1 MIFTPTQ
8 KELFNKNIEALSNIL
23 LKESLKKIK
32 SSKFEL
38 ILGKDNLD
46 INLKDTSDNTFL
58 YENVIDE
65 LNSMLNTYNDK
76 YLLYPVLYFYGFGN
90 GILFKALL
98 QNKNHQH
105 IVVFEKD
112 IEIIWIMFHILD
124 FSNELQSAR
133 LMVLETS
140 SLDIELFSNFCSSK
154 PFFQFSRIY
163 FLELMSHYYERFH
176 EDILGLN
183 KKLAENFKN
192 SIVSHGNDPL
202 DTLQG
207 IEQFVYN
214 LPSMITHP
222 SYKELLSKRKGI
234 SDTAIIV
241 STGPSLTKQLPL
253 LKKYA
258 SKATIF
264 CADSSYPILA
274 KHGIKPDYVLS
285 LERIPLTSEFF
296 NNDFGEFDKDIMFI
310 VKSVTHPHTIKYLQK
325 NNRAFILVS
334 TYASFIQYLKLDY
347 FGYFN
352 MGFSVAHMACYLS
365 LHLNH
370 KNIIFIGQDL
380 AYAENGN
387 SHPDDYQNSANY
399 ESQMYEHILT
409 EAYGGKG
416 EVKTHHVWLMFKQ
429 NLEQDIEKIQKYL
442 DTKVY
447 NCTEG
452 GARIKGAIEKP
463 FLWACENLLDKDLN
477 KPFEKLEP
485 LSLNKQNEFLLK
497 AYYKVYQSIKHCR
510 DFNDNFIKVYDK
522 IKNSFMSLQ
531 NSQKNEIFIQEI
543 IQDIDKTKTQ
553 INEIFIQEIIQ
564 DIDKTKTQIDELY
577 NTQKDLI
584 QILGPLLTQF
594 ELNLARIYV
603 LNPKTKEDAF
613 NKSILWIKEHLE
625 FMELV
630 YGHIKAQ
637 ENALI
642 KNILPLEEKLK
653 ERKLD
658 KWMERVRR

>member
-1 MIFTPTQ
+1 MTFTPTQ

-23 LKESLKKIK
+23 LKESLKEIK

-46 INLKDTSDNTFL
+46 INLKDTSIKNNGGGYNENLL
-58 YENVIDE
+58 YQDPIKE
-65 LNSMLNTYNDK
+65 LQTMLNTYNDK

-105 IVVFEKD
+105 IIVFEKD

-124 FSNELQSAR
+124 FSSELQSAR
-133 LMVLETS
+133 LMVLENDKLQAQDYT
-140 SLDIELFSNFCSSK
+140 ELCSSK
-154 PFFQFSRIY
+154 PFFHFSRIY

-176 EDILGLN
+176 EDVLELN
-183 KKLAENFKN
+183 KKLVQYFKD
-192 SIVSHGNDPL
+192 SIISHGNDPL
-202 DTLQG
+202 DALQG

-214 LPSMITHP
+214 LPQMITHP
-222 SYKELLSKRKGI
+222 SYKELLSKRKNL

-274 KHGIKPDYVLS
+274 KHGIKPDYVCM
-285 LERIPLTSEFF
+285 LERTEITAEFF
-296 NNDFGEFDKDIMFI
+296 NHDFGEFDKDVVFI
-310 VKSVTHPHTIKYLQK
+310 CAGVVHPKAIEYLKGGNRKYLIMP
-325 NNRAFILVS
+325 R
-334 TYASFIQYLKLDY
+334 YLYFPIYIKLNKY
-347 FGYFN
+347 FYFLYN
-352 MGFSVAHMACYLS
+352 TPSVAHMSYFLS
-365 LHLNH
+365 ALLNH
-370 KNIIFIGQDL
+370 KNIILIGQDL
-380 AYAENGN
+380 AYAKNGN

-409 EAYGGKG
+409 KAYGGKE
-416 EVKTHHVWLMFKQ
+416 EVKTHEAWIFFKQ
-429 NLEQDIEKIQKYL
+429 ILETMIIKYSI
-442 DTKVY
+442 TTY

-452 GARIKGAIEKP
+452 GARIEGTIEKP

-510 DFNDNFIKVYDK
+510 DFSKILSNDFENIQSIYL
-522 IKNSFMSLQ
+522 SL
-531 NSQKNEIFIQEI
+531 NEKEE
-543 IQDIDKTKTQ
+543 DINLAIEK
-553 INEIFIQEIIQ
+553 
-564 DIDKTKTQIDELY
+564 IDEFKNKLEDIKQMQDLY
-577 NTQKDLI
+577 E
-584 QILGPLLTQF
+584 ILQPLRTQF

>member
-1 MIFTPTQ
+1 MGLMMTFTPTQ
-8 KELFNKNIEALSNIL
+8 KELFNKNIESLSNIL
-23 LKESLKKIK
+23 LKESLKEIK

-124 FSNELQSAR
+124 FSSELQSAR
-133 LMVLETS
+133 LMVLQTS
-140 SLDIELFSNFCSSK
+140 SLDIEFFSNFCSSK

-202 DTLQG
+202 DALQG

-214 LPSMITHP
+214 LPQMITHP
-222 SYKELLSKRKGI
+222 SYKELLSKRKGV

-274 KHGIKPDYVLS
+274 KHGIKPDYVCM
-285 LERIPLTSEFF
+285 LERDEIVAECF
-296 NNDFGEFDKDIMFI
+296 NNDFGEFDKDIVFI

-352 MGFSVAHMACYLS
+352 MGFSVAHMNFL
-365 LHLNH
+365 LTIHLKY
-370 KNIIFIGQDL
+370 KNIILIGQDL
-380 AYAENGN
+380 AYAKDGQTHSQGFIHANLHNG
-387 SHPDDYQNSANY
+387 DYERDLDKFS
-399 ESQMYEHILT
+399 T
-409 EAYGGKG
+409 TAYGGNGKVQSS
-416 EVKTHHVWLMFKQ
+416 EIWTLFRHNFEK
-429 NLEQDIEKIQKYL
+429 DIVNIKMNYHI
-442 DTKVY
+442 TTY

-452 GARIKGAIEKP
+452 GARIEGTIEKP
-463 FLWACENLLDKDLN
+463 FLWACENL
-477 KPFEKLEP
+477 
-485 LSLNKQNEFLLK
+485 
-497 AYYKVYQSIKHCR
+497 
-510 DFNDNFIKVYDK
+510 
-522 IKNSFMSLQ
+522 
-531 NSQKNEIFIQEI
+531 
-543 IQDIDKTKTQ
+543 
-553 INEIFIQEIIQ
+553 
-564 DIDKTKTQIDELY
+564 
-577 NTQKDLI
+577 
-584 QILGPLLTQF
+584 
-594 ELNLARIYV
+594 
-603 LNPKTKEDAF
+603 
-613 NKSILWIKEHLE
+613 
-625 FMELV
+625 
-630 YGHIKAQ
+630 
-637 ENALI
+637 
-642 KNILPLEEKLK
+642 
-653 ERKLD
+653 
-658 KWMERVRR
+658 

>member
-1 MIFTPTQ
+1 MGGGYNENLLYQDPI
-8 KELFNKNIEALSNIL
+8 KELQ
-23 LKESLKKIK
+23 
-32 SSKFEL
+32 
-38 ILGKDNLD
+38 
-46 INLKDTSDNTFL
+46 T
-58 YENVIDE
+58 
-65 LNSMLNTYNDK
+65 MLNTYNDK

-124 FSNELQSAR
+124 FSSELQSAR
-133 LMVLETS
+133 LMVLNTNKLEIQ
-140 SLDIELFSNFCSSK
+140 DYNELCSSK

-192 SIVSHGNDPL
+192 SIVSYGNDST

-214 LPSMITHP
+214 LPQMITHP

-274 KHGIKPDYVLS
+274 KHGIKPDYVCM
-285 LERIPLTSEFF
+285 LERTEITAEFF
-296 NNDFGEFDKDIMFI
+296 NHDFGEFDKDIVFI
-310 VKSVTHPHTIKYLQK
+310 CAGVVHPKAIE
-325 NNRAFILVS
+325 
-334 TYASFIQYLKLDY
+334 YLKGRNLVITQKVLAFPYYINLKDFSY
-347 FGYFN
+347 AAVE
-352 MGFSVAHMACYLS
+352 FSVAHMSYFLS
-365 LHLNH
+365 VLLNH

-399 ESQMYEHILT
+399 ESQMYKHILT
-409 EAYGGKG
+409 EAYGGKK
-416 EVKTHHVWLMFKQ
+416 EIKTHEVWIFFKQ
-429 NLEQDIEKIQKYL
+429 ILEAMIIKYHI
-442 DTKVY
+442 TTY

-452 GARIKGAIEKP
+452 GARIEGTIEKP

-497 AYYKVYQSIKHCR
+497 AYYKVCKSIKHCR
-510 DFNDNFIKVYDK
+510 DFSKILSNNFEKIQSVYL
-522 IKNSFMSLQ
+522 SL
-531 NSQKNEIFIQEI
+531 NEKEEYLNLAIE
-543 IQDIDKTKTQ
+543 K
-553 INEIFIQEIIQ
+553 
-564 DIDKTKTQIDELY
+564 IDEFKNKLEDIKQMQDLY
-577 NTQKDLI
+577 E
-584 QILGPLLTQF
+584 ILSPLLIQF

>member
-1 MIFTPTQ
+1 MTFTPTQ

-23 LKESLKKIK
+23 LKESLKEIK

-46 INLKDTSDNTFL
+46 INLKDTSIKNNGGGYNENLL
-58 YENVIDE
+58 YQDPIKE
-65 LNSMLNTYNDK
+65 LQTMLNTYNDK

-112 IEIIWIMFHILD
+112 IEIIWVMFHVLD
-124 FSNELQSAR
+124 FSNELQNSR
-133 LMVLETS
+133 LMVLNTNKLEIQ
-140 SLDIELFSNFCSSK
+140 DYNELCSSK

-176 EDILGLN
+176 EDVLELN

-202 DTLQG
+202 DALQG

-214 LPSMITHP
+214 LPQMITHP
-222 SYKELLSKRKGI
+222 SYKELLSKRKNL

-258 SKATIF
+258 NKATIF

-352 MGFSVAHMACYLS
+352 MGKSVANMSYL
-365 LHLNH
+365 LTEYLNY
-370 KNIIFIGQDL
+370 KNIILIGQDL
-380 AYAENGN
+380 AYAKDGF
-387 SHPDDYQNSANY
+387 SHTKDYKNLDKHEGHFQRDKGKF
-399 ESQMYEHILT
+399 QCL
-409 EAYGGKG
+409 AYGGNGKV
-416 EVKTHHVWLMFKQ
+416 ESSEIWTMFRLIFE
-429 NLEQDIEKIQKYL
+429 NDINYFQKL
-442 DTKVY
+442 FNITTY

-452 GARIKGAIEKP
+452 GARIEGTIEKP

-497 AYYKVYQSIKHCR
+497 AYYKVCKSIKHCR
-510 DFNDNFIKVYDK
+510 DFSKILSNDFEK
-522 IKNSFMSLQ
+522 IQSIYLSL
-531 NSQKNEIFIQEI
+531 NEKEE
-543 IQDIDKTKTQ
+543 DINWAIRK
-553 INEIFIQEIIQ
+553 
-564 DIDKTKTQIDELY
+564 IDEFKNKLEDIKQMQDLY
-577 NTQKDLI
+577 E
-584 QILGPLLTQF
+584 ILSPLLTQF

>member
-1 MIFTPTQ
+1 MMTFTPTQ

-23 LKESLKKIK
+23 LKESLKQIQ

-65 LNSMLNTYNDK
+65 LNTMLNTYNDK

-112 IEIIWIMFHILD
+112 IEIIWIMFHVLD
-124 FSNELQSAR
+124 FSNELQNSR
-133 LMVLETS
+133 LMILQTS

-176 EDILGLN
+176 EDVLELN
-183 KKLAENFKN
+183 KKLVQDFKD
-192 SIVSHGNDPL
+192 SILSHGNDPL
-202 DTLQG
+202 DALQG

-214 LPSMITHP
+214 LPQMITHP

-258 SKATIF
+258 NKATIF

-274 KHGIKPDYVLS
+274 KHGIKPDYVCM
-285 LERIPLTSEFF
+285 LERDEIVAECF
-296 NNDFGEFDKDIMFI
+296 NNDFGEFDKDIVFI

-352 MGFSVAHMACYLS
+352 MGFSVAHMNFL
-365 LHLNH
+365 LTIHLKY
-370 KNIIFIGQDL
+370 KNIILIGQDL
-380 AYAENGN
+380 AYAKDGQTHSQGFIHANLHNG
-387 SHPDDYQNSANY
+387 DYERDLDKFS
-399 ESQMYEHILT
+399 T
-409 EAYGGKG
+409 TAYGGNGKVQSS
-416 EVKTHHVWLMFKQ
+416 EIWTLFRHNFEK
-429 NLEQDIEKIQKYL
+429 DIVNIKMNYHI
-442 DTKVY
+442 TTY

-452 GARIKGAIEKP
+452 GARIEGTIEKP
-463 FLWACENLLDKDLN
+463 FLWACENLLHKDLN

-510 DFNDNFIKVYDK
+510 DFSNKFIKSYNK

-531 NSQKNEIFIQEI
+531 NSQENETLIKEI
-543 IQDIDKTKTQ
+543 IKDIDK
-553 INEIFIQEIIQ
+553 I
-564 DIDKTKTQIDELY
+564 KTQIDELY
-577 NTQKDLI
+577 NTQKDLM

>member
-1 MIFTPTQ
+1 
-8 KELFNKNIEALSNIL
+8 
-23 LKESLKKIK
+23 
-32 SSKFEL
+32 
-38 ILGKDNLD
+38 
-46 INLKDTSDNTFL
+46 
-58 YENVIDE
+58 
-65 LNSMLNTYNDK
+65 
-76 YLLYPVLYFYGFGN
+76 
-90 GILFKALL
+90 LFKALL

-124 FSNELQSAR
+124 FSHELQSAR
-133 LMVLETS
+133 LMVLNTNKLEIQ
-140 SLDIELFSNFCSSK
+140 DYNELCSSK

-202 DTLQG
+202 DALQG

-214 LPSMITHP
+214 LPQMITHP
-222 SYKELLSKRKGI
+222 SYKELLSKRKNL

-264 CADSSYPILA
+264 CADSAYPILA
-274 KHGIKPDYVLS
+274 KHGIKPDYVCM
-285 LERIPLTSEFF
+285 LERDEIVAECF
-296 NNDFGEFDKDIMFI
+296 NNDFGEFDKDIVFI

-325 NNRAFILVS
+325 NNRVFILVS

-352 MGFSVAHMACYLS
+352 MGFSVAHMNFL
-365 LHLNH
+365 LTIHLKY
-370 KNIIFIGQDL
+370 KNIILIGQDL
-380 AYAENGN
+380 AYAKDGQTHSQGFIHANLHNG
-387 SHPDDYQNSANY
+387 DYKRDLDKFS
-399 ESQMYEHILT
+399 T
-409 EAYGGKG
+409 TAYGGNGKVQSS
-416 EVKTHHVWLMFKQ
+416 EIWTLFRHNFEK
-429 NLEQDIEKIQKYL
+429 DIVNIKMNYHI
-442 DTKVY
+442 TTY

-452 GARIKGAIEKP
+452 GARIEGTIEKP

-497 AYYKVYQSIKHCR
+497 AYYKVCKSIEHCR
-510 DFNDNFIKVYDK
+510 DFSKILSNDFEKIQSVYL
-522 IKNSFMSLQ
+522 SL
-531 NSQKNEIFIQEI
+531 NEKEEYLNLAIE
-543 IQDIDKTKTQ
+543 K
-553 INEIFIQEIIQ
+553 
-564 DIDKTKTQIDELY
+564 IDEFKNKLEDIKQMQDLY
-577 NTQKDLI
+577 E
-584 QILGPLLTQF
+584 ILSPLLIQF

-658 KWMERVRR
+658 KWMERVRK

>member
-1 MIFTPTQ
+1 MTFTPTQ

-23 LKESLKKIK
+23 LKESLKEIK

-112 IEIIWIMFHILD
+112 IEIIWVMFHILD

-133 LMVLETS
+133 LMVLENDKLQARDYT
-140 SLDIELFSNFCSSK
+140 ELCSSK

-192 SIVSHGNDPL
+192 IILRNGNDPL
-202 DTLQG
+202 DALQG

-214 LPSMITHP
+214 LPQMITHP

-234 SDTAIIV
+234 GDTAIIV

-296 NNDFGEFDKDIMFI
+296 NNDFGEFDKDVLFVCISW
-310 VKSVTHPHTIKYLQK
+310 VYPQTIKYLQK
-325 NNRAFILVS
+325 NNRTFILTS
-334 TYASFIQYLKLDY
+334 RPSSFIENINLCPY
-347 FGYFN
+347 GYV
-352 MGFSVAHMACYLS
+352 GYGPSVAHMAYEFAT
-365 LHLNH
+365 HLNY

-380 AYAENGN
+380 AYAKDGFSHTKDYSNLDKHEGHFQRDKGKFQCLAYEGNGKV
-387 SHPDDYQNSANY
+387 
-399 ESQMYEHILT
+399 ESSEIWT
-409 EAYGGKG
+409 
-416 EVKTHHVWLMFKQ
+416 MFRFS
-429 NLEQDIEKIQKYL
+429 LQDIISRNIIS
-442 DTKVY
+442 TTY

-452 GARIKGAIEKP
+452 GARIEGTIEKP

-477 KPFEKLEP
+477 KPFVKLEP

-497 AYYKVYQSIKHCR
+497 AYYKVCKSIKHCR
-510 DFNDNFIKVYDK
+510 DFSKILSNDFENIQSIYL
-522 IKNSFMSLQ
+522 SL
-531 NSQKNEIFIQEI
+531 NEKEEDINLAIEK
-543 IQDIDKTKTQ
+543 IDKFK
-553 INEIFIQEIIQ
+553 NKLE
-564 DIDKTKTQIDELY
+564 DIKQMHDLY
-577 NTQKDLI
+577 E
-584 QILGPLLTQF
+584 ILGPLLTQF
-594 ELNLARIYV
+594 ELNLARIY
-603 LNPKTKEDAF
+603 
-613 NKSILWIKEHLE
+613 
-625 FMELV
+625 
-630 YGHIKAQ
+630 
-637 ENALI
+637 
-642 KNILPLEEKLK
+642 
-653 ERKLD
+653 
-658 KWMERVRR
+658 